1 MMRHQEADDWSLA
14 EHKPLAIVS
23 LMLGIR
29 EDVVAAMAIAGCDVM
44 HINTP
49 FPGMGQQK
57 KFRDQMRPLWAT
69 LPRNG
74 ARD

>member
-1 MMRHQEADDWSLA
+1 MRHREADDRSLA
-14 EHKPLAIVS
+14 KHKPLAIVS

-49 FPGMGQQK
+49 FPGMGQQM

-69 LPRNG
+69 PPRHG
-74 ARD
+74 TRD